1 MIPKIEKIVN
11 WYARLPADYR
21 DVNGLMTVRVRLSAL
36 LCQFAQDLTALN
48 DQKQRTEFQRKAAYS
63 RAIMHEMSMKSTAA
77 AAKILAD
84 NAVLNELESEAVAE
98 SEYQKARLLYDAFRN
113 VCDVMS
119 QHISVL
125 RNERSE
131 EMRGKG
137 GQA

>member
-1 MIPKIEKIVN
+1 
-11 WYARLPADYR
+11 
-21 DVNGLMTVRVRLSAL
+21 
-36 LCQFAQDLTALN
+36 
-48 DQKQRTEFQRKAAYS
+48 
-63 RAIMHEMSMKSTAA
+63 MHEMSLKSTAA

-84 NAVLNELESEAVAE
+84 NAVLNELESEAAAE
-98 SEYQKARLLYDAFRN
+98 SEYQKSRLLYDAFRN

-137 GQA
+137 GQP